1 MRKKKERIPVVGAA
15 GADQSPKNEKG
26 RKENTEGIF
35 LLLLLL
41 RLSRFIPIVFG
52 IEREDQRIPNEKS
65 EGPVCL
71 VDFTGSSSQ
80 SSIHNTIIVSNT
92 HSGSTLLGLHIPIII
107 YPYPIQSTA
116 YHPQEC
122 SSW

>member
-1 MRKKKERIPVVGAA
+1 MRKKKERIPVVGAS

-80 SSIHNTIIVSNT
+80 SSIYNTVILFYTYSR
-92 HSGSTLLGLHIPIII
+92 STLLGSRFHRLFIPII
-107 YPYPIQSTA
+107 YL
-116 YHPQEC
+116 
-122 SSW
+122 